1 MFLYPVSKDIER
13 RDPMP
18 TLKDVAQMTS
28 EVDRLSGELHTELT
42 EGEIDFNKMVQLADS
57 VSEHADRLAAAFQTM
72 AQALEASLAS
82 PANNGDNESSASDD
96 GSEAR

>member
-1 MFLYPVSKDIER
+1 
-13 RDPMP
+13 MP

>member
-1 MFLYPVSKDIER
+1 
-13 RDPMP
+13 MP

-57 VSEHADRLAAAFQTM
+57 LSEHSDRLAAAFQTM

-82 PANNGDNESSASDD
+82 PAKNGNNESSASDD

>member
-1 MFLYPVSKDIER
+1 
-13 RDPMP
+13 MP

-42 EGEIDFNKMVQLADS
+42 EGEIDFNKMVGLADS

-72 AQALEASLAS
+72 AQAVEASLAS
-82 PANNGDNESSASDD
+82 PAKNGNNESAASDD
-96 GSEAR
+96 GLEAR